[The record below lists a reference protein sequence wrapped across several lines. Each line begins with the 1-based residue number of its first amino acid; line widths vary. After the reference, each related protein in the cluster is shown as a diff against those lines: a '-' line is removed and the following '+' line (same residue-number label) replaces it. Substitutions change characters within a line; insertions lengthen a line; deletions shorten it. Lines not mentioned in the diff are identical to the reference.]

1 MIEHAGRG
9 ILLDVEGTTSSVSFV
24 YDVMFPFVRREL
36 ERFLAERWG
45 GADLES
51 ALDRLAQD
59 AGAASLVTWC
69 EGLSPDDCRARVRD
83 EVHRLMDSDAKTT
96 GLKQL
101 QGLIWQAGFE
111 SGELKAHVYDDVPD
125 ALGAWNEHGRDV
137 RVYSSGSILAQRLF
151 FGHTT
156 HGNLLNH
163 FSGHY
168 DTTIGPKKE
177 SASYSRIAADWGL
190 APSEILFA
198 SDVVAELDAARAA
211 GMQTALCLR
220 PGNAPVAPGHGH
232 PAIQSLADIALMQS
246 H

>member
-1 MIEHAGRG
+1 
-9 ILLDVEGTTSSVSFV
+9 
-24 YDVMFPFVRREL
+24 
-36 ERFLAERWG
+36 
-45 GADLES
+45 
-51 ALDRLAQD
+51 
-59 AGAASLVTWC
+59 
-69 EGLSPDDCRARVRD
+69 
-83 EVHRLMDSDAKTT
+83 
-96 GLKQL
+96 
-101 QGLIWQAGFE
+101 
-111 SGELKAHVYDDVPD
+111 VYDDVPD
-125 ALGAWNEHGRDV
+125 ALVAWNEHGCDV

-232 PAIQSLADIALMQS
+232 PEIRGLSDILLR
-246 H
+246 

>member
-1 MIEHAGRG
+1 VIEHAGRG

-36 ERFLAERWG
+36 DRFLAERWG
-45 GADLES
+45 GADLTS

-59 AGAASLVTWC
+59 ADAASLVTWC
-69 EGLSPDDCRARVRD
+69 SGLSPDECRARVRD

-111 SGELKAHVYDDVPD
+111 SGELKAHVYDDVPS
-125 ALGAWNEHGRDV
+125 ALHAWNEQGRDV
-137 RVYSSGSILAQRLF
+137 RVYSSGSVLAQRLF

-156 HGNLLNH
+156 HGNLLDR

-177 SASYSRIAADWGL
+177 SASYSRIAENWGV
-190 APSEILFA
+190 APGEILFV
-198 SDVVAELDAARAA
+198 SDVVDELDAAHAA

-220 PGNAPVAPGHGH
+220 PGNAPVAPGHAH
-232 PAIQSLADIALMQS
+232 PTIHSLAEIALRQS
-246 H
+246 P